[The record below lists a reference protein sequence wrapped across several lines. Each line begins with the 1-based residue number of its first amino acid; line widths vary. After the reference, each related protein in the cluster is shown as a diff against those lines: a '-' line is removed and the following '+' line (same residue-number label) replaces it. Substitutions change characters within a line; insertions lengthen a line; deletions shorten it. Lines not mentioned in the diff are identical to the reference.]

1 MPSQLLA
8 LLVFIGWYQG
18 APGVEV
24 YVPAAGVTR
33 AQIITACAGQ
43 CVRNDVTLEIP
54 PELGT
59 DGGYQRKR
67 IDVWRTPLSDG
78 GVAVGIKAAYATV
91 PLVSQWVSSTLP
103 STLAAEG
110 EADEPWDCACSTGVS
125 CTQTSD
131 GTSDGGVAVTG
142 STLAA
147 GTWSGAGCA
156 RKQCVEYAGRP
167 GAWPASCP
175 GGP

>member
-1 MPSQLLA
+1 MNAQLAA
-8 LLVFIGWYQG
+8 LLVFIGYYQG

-24 YVPAAGVTR
+24 YIPGPGVTR

-43 CVRNDVTLEIP
+43 CVRKDVTLEIP
-54 PELGT
+54 PELST

-67 IDVWRTPLSDG
+67 IDVVRTPLSDG
-78 GVAVGIKAAYATV
+78 GIAVGIKAAYASV

-110 EADEPWDCACSTGVS
+110 EADEPWDCACSAPDAGA
-125 CTQTSD
+125 CLQTSD
-131 GTSDGGVAVTG
+131 GGTAITG

-147 GTWSGAGCA
+147 GSWSGAGCV
-156 RKQCVEYAGRP
+156 RKQCVEYFGRP
-167 GAWPASCP
+167 GVWPASCP